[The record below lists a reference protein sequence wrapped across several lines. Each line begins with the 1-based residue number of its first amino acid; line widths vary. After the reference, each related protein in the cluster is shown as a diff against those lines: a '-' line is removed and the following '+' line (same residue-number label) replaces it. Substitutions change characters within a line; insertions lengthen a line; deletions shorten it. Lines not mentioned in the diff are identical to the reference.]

1 MELCLLSLNR
11 NLGGG
16 LYCCLQLSTGRV
28 EKMEPNSSQRGSVT
42 EEAMGTSMRYVP
54 AKHKE
59 KLFYHADAETLER
72 DPREVVESLS
82 LEILKTQLAMDPSK
96 LI

>member
-1 MELCLLSLNR
+1 MELGLLSLNR

-42 EEAMGTSMRYVP
+42 EEAMDTNMRHIPV
-54 AKHKE
+54 KHKE
-59 KLFYHADAETLER
+59 KLFYRADAQTLEW
-72 DPREVVESLS
+72 DPREAVESLS
-82 LEILKTQLAMDPSK
+82 LEILKTQLAMGPSN